1 MEGFDVWGWRH
12 RRLQLPQ
19 VRFLFFIFLY
29 STKFYFFTRLR
40 VQTNEWMATTIKSNM
55 RTANRDSMEG
65 FDVWSWRRL
74 QLQPPQ
80 YVFFFTLLIFFLL
93 DYLIE
98 RANGHLNRH
107 TQLTR
112 HVYYNLTSNSSNHV
126 NNDDWARRRV
136 WRWGWRRL
144 QVHFFFFFLLYTLI
158 NFYFFT
164 RLRVQTNELPP
175 SPSLSSPCVFYH
187 IQQFHHFNYDRWG
200 LMEGFDVWSASPVP
214 TGTFVFFFFL
224 FSTKFWFFLLDYVYE
239 NFI

>member
-136 WRWGWRRL
+136 WRWGWRCRRL
-144 QVHFFFFFLLYTLI
+144 QPPQVLFSFFLFIIYSNKLLL
-158 NFYFFT
+158 FY
-164 RLRVQTNELPP
+164 QTT
-175 SPSLSSPCVFYH
+175 
-187 IQQFHHFNYDRWG
+187 WG
-200 LMEGFDVWSASPVP
+200 LTEGFDVWSASPVP
-214 TGTFVFFFFL
+214 MGTFVFFFFIL
-224 FSTKFWFFLLDYVYE
+224 Y
-239 NFI
+239 